1 MASLTQHQP
10 KGVNGGSSRI
20 AAVNVTPSNNLS
32 TPSHHDAS
40 SNHQVLLLL
49 SLYLCLYF

>member
-1 MASLTQHQP
+1 MASLMQNQQ

-20 AAVNVTPSNNLS
+20 AAVNVTPSNN

-49 SLYLCLYF
+49 SLSSNHSS